1 MKATFLEK
9 FLYIIVFLISLVLY
23 FNAFS
28 VIAYVIFV
36 VATLG
41 LLYYDIRLVK
51 KFREKTTWKKIQSV
65 FEILISVFIV
75 LIFIF
80 VVHVY
85 PNLCTVGPNNFAKN
99 YFTGEVKGF
108 YCGITPWYYQ
118 KLQGQEEKD
127 ARSKAKV
134 VESQTC
140 RENLAN
146 NPLYQK
152 MKSGTATFDNL
163 TGNFAQ
169 GAQSLYLQSVA
180 ENTFGIIGGI
190 NYGFD
195 FSAGQRTSDLAN
207 ADIILENEKIK
218 STSGNLIYLGN
229 VERISTNRGP
239 LQEFHLRDTVFD
251 TQPVDE
257 VNLKDFGFAFVKT
270 REGNFAKVKL
280 STYSVDNRDNSVITI
295 FWAYQPNGTKSL
307 KSDYTD
313 FVKEL
318 DTYCNRNK

>member
-1 MKATFLEK
+1 MKTSFFEK
-9 FLYIIVFLISLVLY
+9 ILYTVVFLISLVLY

-41 LLYYDIRLVK
+41 LLYYDIKLVK
-51 KFREKTTWKKIQSV
+51 KFREKTTWKKILSV
-65 FEILISVFIV
+65 FEILISVFVV
-75 LIFIF
+75 LIFSF
-80 VVHVY
+80 VVHAY

-118 KLQGQEEKD
+118 KLQGQEAKD
-127 ARSKAKV
+127 AGQK
-134 VESQTC
+134 TC
-140 RENLAN
+140 NEYVAN
-146 NPLYQK
+146 DPLYQK
-152 MKSGTATFDNL
+152 IKSGGGTFDSL
-163 TGNFAQ
+163 SGNFLK
-169 GAQSLYLQSVA
+169 GATYLEPAA
-180 ENTFGIIGGI
+180 ENTFGIISGT

-195 FSAGQRTSDLAN
+195 FSAGQRTADIAN
-207 ADIILENEKIK
+207 ADIILENGKVK
-218 STSGNLIYLGN
+218 SASGNSIYLGN
-229 VERISTNRGP
+229 VESISTNRGP

-251 TQPVDE
+251 TQPVEE

-280 STYSVDNRDNSVITI
+280 STYSVDNRGNSVLTI

-307 KSDYTD
+307 KSDYID

-318 DTYCNRNK
+318 DTYCDRYQ